1 MLVDMYNNLVSYI
14 YKVKYVCTLSTS
26 KSAPRYLSKKK
37 DGI

>member
-1 MLVDMYNNLVSYI
+1 MLVDMYSNLVSYI

-26 KSAPRYLSKKK
+26 NSASRYLSEKK